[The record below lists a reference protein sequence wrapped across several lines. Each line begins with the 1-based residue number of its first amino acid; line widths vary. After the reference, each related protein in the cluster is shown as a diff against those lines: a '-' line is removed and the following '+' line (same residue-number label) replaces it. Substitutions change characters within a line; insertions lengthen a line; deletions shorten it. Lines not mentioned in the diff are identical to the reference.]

1 MSCLLLHSLHDE
13 VIHWKRLKQNKTI
26 YQWSIGLLE
35 ILQCGVHI
43 GFLPDLPSP
52 DGDQELIA
60 ELTAG
65 GWDCHHTWLVVEPPT
80 IGW

>member
-26 YQWSIGLLE
+26 YQWSIG
-35 ILQCGVHI
+35 
-43 GFLPDLPSP
+43 FLPDLPSP

-65 GWDCHHTWLVVEPPT
+65 DWDCHHTWLVVEPPN